1 MKLVNQIDELIQ
13 AGVISAET
21 GAAIEHYLQHRKIN
35 HANQNRLMIAFG
47 ILGATLIG
55 LGIILIIAHN
65 WDNLSRSIKTIFA
78 FLPLVI
84 GQGVGVYVLLKRN
97 ESSAWREGVAVFIFF
112 GVAACISMVS
122 QIYNIPGDMA
132 GFLLTWMLLSLPLF
146 YLLRS
151 SITGLLY
158 LIGIT
163 AYAVAE
169 GYFKPGSDPVWLF
182 WGMLLAFLPYYL
194 YILRKSSG
202 GNFTS
207 FYNWLVPA
215 ALLVSLGLFANNSWE
230 LMLMAYLLMLG
241 SFYLTGKL
249 KIFTSLKLIGNGFY
263 IIGILGSLGILL
275 FLSFDIF
282 WKEWHK
288 LSISSIVNQSEL
300 WIVLFFTICF
310 LLLIYMQKWRISAMN
325 WLLVIVLISLFVG
338 LFNEYVPIWLINLYY
353 LLIGIWYIREG
364 AQRNHLG
371 ILNFGLVVIASL
383 VVARF
388 FDANL
393 SFVVR
398 GLLFLLVG
406 AGFFVA
412 NYRLIKRRKEQIV

>member
-1 MKLVNQIDELIQ
+1 MKLANQIDELIQ

-21 GAAIEHYLQHRKIN
+21 GAAIEQYLQQRKIN
-35 HANQNRLMIAFG
+35 QANQNRLMIAFG

-65 WDNLSRSIKTIFA
+65 WDDLSRSIKTMFA
-78 FLPLVI
+78 FLPLLT
-84 GQGVGVYVLLKRN
+84 GQGLGFYVLLKKKT
-97 ESSAWREGVAVFIFF
+97 SSAWREGVAVFIFF
-112 GVAACISMVS
+112 GVAASISMVS

-132 GFLLTWMLLSLPLF
+132 NFLLTWMLLSLPLF

-182 WGMLLAFLPYYL
+182 WVMLLAFLPYYL
-194 YILRKSSG
+194 YLLRKNPG

-215 ALLVSLGLFANNSWE
+215 ALLVCLGLFANDNWE
-230 LMLMAYLLMLG
+230 LMLIAYLLMLG

-249 KIFTSLKLIGNGFY
+249 PIFTSLKLVSNGFY

-275 FLSFDIF
+275 FLSFEVF
-282 WKEWHK
+282 WSEWHN
-288 LSISSIVNQSEL
+288 LTASSIVNQSEV
-300 WIVLFFTICF
+300 WIVLFFITCS
-310 LLLIYMQKWRISAMN
+310 LLLMYLQKWRSSAMN
-325 WLLVIVLISLFVG
+325 WLLIIVLVSLSVG
-338 LFNEYVPIWLINLYY
+338 LLNEFFPIWLVNLYY

-364 AQRNHLG
+364 AQRDHLG
-371 ILNFGLVVIASL
+371 ILNFGLIVIASL

-393 SFVVR
+393 SFVIR

-406 AGFFVA
+406 TGFFVA